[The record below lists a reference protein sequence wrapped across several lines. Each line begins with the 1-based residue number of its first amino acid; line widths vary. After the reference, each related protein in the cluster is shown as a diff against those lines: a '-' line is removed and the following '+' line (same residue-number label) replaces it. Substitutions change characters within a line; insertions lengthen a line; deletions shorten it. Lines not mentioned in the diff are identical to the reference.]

1 MGAPMMRIG
10 QDGLGKCT
18 KCNGSVVWVK
28 AGERWAGIV
37 GTQFVTEF
45 GQEPYNGSGI
55 RKFAVRMTASAVLH
69 TCNTW
74 DDAVKRRFEAVV
86 AQGEGSAP
94 KVPVV
99 REDEMKDEKP
109 AKPAKPAGDN
119 PLVGLTQWIEA
130 KIAEVAQES
139 VNEERVKGI
148 VDEAIASLPKPG
160 EVVIERIFV
169 TKGDGVKHEIKGH
182 VHPAFGEVMMWVG
195 LRIPVW
201 MPGRPGAG
209 KSHLARQIATALSVP
224 YYELVLSP
232 ADTPGKISGFFAVDG
247 KTVVS
252 TEFRKAWVDGGVVH
266 IEEVANGNPAALVTL
281 NSALANGHCTFP
293 DGQFPRHPECIVL
306 ASDNTWG
313 LGGDPAFPTRRAVDG
328 AFRDRFAF
336 VEVDYVDAFEDAIAL
351 DLAGGNETVAKP
363 WVAWVRSVRA
373 WAAQNA
379 PTLQITPRAT
389 YNGVKALVDSK
400 ALPGVAPSAKLER
413 IADGVVLKTKDAGLR
428 NRILAACPLP
438 KVQL

>member
-1 MGAPMMRIG
+1 MMRIG
-10 QDGLGKCT
+10 QDGLGTCT
-18 KCNGSVVWVK
+18 KCSAAVVWVK
-28 AGERWAGIV
+28 SGERWAGIV
-37 GTQFVTEF
+37 STRFVSEF
-45 GQEPYNGSGI
+45 GQEPYNGTGI
-55 RKFAVRMTASAVLH
+55 RKFATRLTHDAVLH

-74 DDAVKRRFEAVV
+74 DDAVKRRFDQVV
-86 AQGEGSAP
+86 ALTLGGEKVKAEPKAP
-94 KVPVV
+94 VIGG
-99 REDEMKDEKP
+99 DEMKD
-109 AKPAKPAGDN
+109 KPAKPAGEN

-139 VNEERVKGI
+139 VNEERVSAI
-148 VDEAIASLPKPG
+148 VAEAIAALPKPG

-169 TKGDGVKHEIKGH
+169 AKSDGNKVEVKGH
-182 VHPAFGEVMMWVG
+182 VHPAFGEIMMWVG

-201 MPGRPGAG
+201 MPGRPGSG
-209 KSHLARQIATALSVP
+209 KSHLARQIAETLGVS

-232 ADTPGKISGFFAVDG
+232 ADTPGKITGFFAVDG
-247 KTVVS
+247 NTVVS
-252 TEFRKAWVDGGVVH
+252 TEFRKAWIEGGVVH
-266 IEEVANGNPAALVTL
+266 IEEVANGNPASLVTL

-293 DGQFPRHPECIVL
+293 DGQYPRHADCIVL

-328 AFRDRFAF
+328 AFQDRFTF
-336 VEVDYVDAFEDAIAL
+336 VEVDYVDAFEDSIAL